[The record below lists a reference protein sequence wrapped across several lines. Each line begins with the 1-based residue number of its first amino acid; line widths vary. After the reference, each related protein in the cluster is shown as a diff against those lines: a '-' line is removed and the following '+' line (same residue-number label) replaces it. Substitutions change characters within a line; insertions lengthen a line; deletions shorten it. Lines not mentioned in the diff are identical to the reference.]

1 MSCIVAGLIKIKG
14 YTSKS
19 GGAEIFFPHLNL
31 VFQAT
36 FSKAGAELGT
46 AQPQLVT
53 FFVHSELQEKD
64 SIEYFPFIPIHREV
78 PAIGSDVLCRTIVK
92 LCQRVLIKHLRNSDK
107 LRLNI
112 VP

>member
-1 MSCIVAGLIKIKG
+1 MINPATIQL
-14 YTSKS
+14 KS
-19 GGAEIFFPHLNL
+19 YEVIINLTEIFFPHLNL
-31 VFQAT
+31 VLQAT

-107 LRLNI
+107 LWLSNL
-112 VP
+112 P